1 MAHTTHGHHIPGTPR
16 DEPEEYAKCGGD
28 GICTTCTSEIA
39 GVQGLPMSLKSLL
52 SGAPKD
58 HLAPYVEVT
67 ERGYR
72 VSSGREVG
80 DPVDYIAEARRHV
93 RKFIE
98 DHNTSGH
105 DLPKFGLYVP
115 LFAYVL
121 GGWKATVST
130 DTDDVLPEAYFEVT
144 HRPNG
149 ETYVVQYNKFASV
162 TYFD

>member
-1 MAHTTHGHHIPGTPR
+1 MQDPDMQIPAHQRLKDILANTNIDAPVEGEPKHIFDT
-16 DEPEEYAKCGGD
+16 AF
-28 GICTTCTSEIA
+28 
-39 GVQGLPMSLKSLL
+39 
-52 SGAPKD
+52 
-58 HLAPYVEVT
+58 LAPYTKAAVEPVT
-67 ERGYR
+67 ERHYR
-72 VSSGREVG
+72 ENQNREVG
-80 DPVDYIAEARRHV
+80 DPVDYISEARRHV

-98 DHNTSGH
+98 NHNTSGH